1 MRHNSRVVVIIAVLM
16 VFICSQSVR
25 SQSTEKFEVGGQFS
39 LLRLSNPATTA
50 TGIICAPPGAC
61 FTISGGPPETQAG
74 FGGRIA
80 YNITPNVALEAEL
93 NFFPDVE
100 LSGVHEPFGE
110 GHQLQGLFG
119 PKIGKRFE
127 KVGIFAKARPGFL
140 KVSNGELQPREDGG
154 CPAVFPPPLG
164 CFVPD
169 SKTHFAIDVGG
180 VFEIYPSKRT
190 VIRFDVGDTIVR
202 FEERIAPLIFL
213 PGPGV
218 AGFPVPAETTH
229 NLQVSI
235 GVGFRF

>member
-16 VFICSQSVR
+16 VFICTPSVQSQA
-25 SQSTEKFEVGGQFS
+25 TEKFEVGGQFS
-39 LLRLSNPATTA
+39 LLRLSHPATVP
-50 TGIICAPPGAC
+50 TGVTCAQPPCLTVPGERR
-61 FTISGGPPETQAG
+61 ETQAG
-74 FGGRIA
+74 FGGRFG

-93 NFFPDVE
+93 NFFPSVD
-100 LSGVHEPFGE
+100 SFGTDQLFGD

-119 PKIGKRFE
+119 LKIGKRFE

-140 KVSNGELQPREDGG
+140 RVSKGDLQQRPDTG
-154 CPAVFPPPLG
+154 CIAVFPPPLG

-169 SKTHFAIDVGG
+169 SKTHFTIDVGG

-202 FEERIAPLIFL
+202 FEERRVPLIFSPLGLVAL
-213 PGPGV
+213 PV
-218 AGFPVPAETTH
+218 AAETKH
-229 NLQVSI
+229 NLQATI

>member
-1 MRHNSRVVVIIAVLM
+1 MRHNSRVVVIIAVFV
-16 VFICSQSVR
+16 VFICAQCVR

-39 LLRLSNPATTA
+39 LLRLSNPAATA
-50 TGIICAPPGAC
+50 TGLICAPPGAC
-61 FTISGGPPETQAG
+61 FEISSGPTETQAG
-74 FGGRIA
+74 FGGRIG
-80 YNITPNVALEAEL
+80 YNITPSVAVEAEL
-93 NFFPDVE
+93 NFFPSVD
-100 LSGVHEPFGE
+100 SFGTDQLFGD

-127 KVGIFAKARPGFL
+127 KVGIFAKAKPGFL
-140 KVSNGELQPREDGG
+140 RVSKGDLQPRPDTG
-154 CPAVFPPPLG
+154 CIAVFPPPLG

-169 SKTHFAIDVGG
+169 SKTHFTVDVGG

-202 FEERIAPLIFL
+202 FEERRVPLSFL
-213 PGPGV
+213 PLGLV
-218 AGFPVPAETTH
+218 ALPVPAETTH